1 MSYGGQHRKRERIWE
16 KDKWCYSTW
25 LEKRRKEKKRKTIY
39 IYKHK
44 PHILIRRRL
53 KEKVA
58 IQHLITM
65 LTEGTTEN
73 KKI

>member
-1 MSYGGQHRKRERIWE
+1 MV
-16 KDKWCYSTW
+16 
-25 LEKRRKEKKRKTIY
+25 RKEKKRKEKKNYIY